1 MFSYFYKE
9 NIMELNYFDLV
20 VGVIVLLLG
29 LKGIINGF
37 FKELFG
43 LIGIIGGIFTAS
55 RLGDSVGQII
65 SDTIFKFESSA
76 AISFIGF
83 VTTLIVFWAAMIL
96 LGMVLTKMSKVSG
109 LGPVDK
115 VFGFIVGSGKFFLIG
130 AVIAYAVY
138 NIKAVR
144 ANIEAPLKTSI
155 IFPIMIE
162 VGGFV
167 MHIDP
172 EEMGEDIND
181 SINEGMQEAQKQI
194 DSAKEVVSDKVGET
208 LDESAEKIKESVK
221 EHITDDLKK
230 GE

>member
-1 MFSYFYKE
+1 
-9 NIMELNYFDLV
+9 MELNYFDLV

-43 LIGIIGGIFTAS
+43 LIGIIGGIFIAS
-55 RLGDSVGQII
+55 RLGDSIGQLI
-65 SDTIFKFESSA
+65 SDVIFKFESSA
-76 AISFIGF
+76 AISFVGF
-83 VTTLIVFWAAMIL
+83 VATLIIFWGVMII
-96 LGMVLTKMSKVSG
+96 LGMVFTKMSKVSG
-109 LGPVDK
+109 LGSVDK
-115 VFGFIVGSGKFFLIG
+115 IFGFVIGSGKFFLIG
-130 AVIAYAVY
+130 AVIAYAIY

-144 ANIEAPLKTSI
+144 VNIEAPLKTSV

-172 EEMGEDIND
+172 AEMSDDLND
-181 SINEGMQEAQKQI
+181 SLDAGMKEAQKQL
-194 DSAKEVVSDKVGET
+194 DSAKETVSDKVDET
-208 LDESAEKIKESVK
+208 LDDSAESIKKSVK
-221 EHITDDLKK
+221 EHISDDLKK

>member
-1 MFSYFYKE
+1 
-9 NIMELNYFDLV
+9 MELNYFDLV

-43 LIGIIGGIFTAS
+43 LIGIIGGIFIAS
-55 RLGDSVGQII
+55 RLGDDVGQLI
-65 SDTIFKFESSA
+65 SDVVFKFESSA
-76 AISFIGF
+76 AISFVGF
-83 VTTLIVFWAAMIL
+83 ITTLLLFLATMLIL
-96 LGMVLTKMSKVSG
+96 GLVLTKMSKASG

-115 VFGFIVGSGKFFLIG
+115 LFGFVIGSGKFFLIG

-144 ANIEAPLKTSI
+144 VNIEEPLKTSI
-155 IFPIMIE
+155 LFPIMIE

-172 EEMGEDIND
+172 AEMSDDLNESLD
-181 SINEGMQEAQKQI
+181 EGMQEAQKQI
-194 DSAKEVVSDKVGET
+194 DSATKAVGEKVDET

-221 EHITDDLKK
+221 EHISDDLEK

>member
-1 MFSYFYKE
+1 
-9 NIMELNYFDLV
+9 MELNYFDLV

-43 LIGIIGGIFTAS
+43 LIGIIGGIFIAS
-55 RLGDSVGQII
+55 RLGDSVGQLI
-65 SDTIFKFESSA
+65 SDVIFKFESSA
-76 AISFIGF
+76 AINFVGFI
-83 VTTLIVFWAAMIL
+83 TTLLLFWATMLIVGL
-96 LGMVLTKMSKVSG
+96 VFTKMSNASG

-115 VFGFIVGSGKFFLIG
+115 LFGFVIGSGKFFLIG

-138 NIKAVR
+138 SIKAVR
-144 ANIEAPLKTSI
+144 VNIEGPLKTSI
-155 IFPIMIE
+155 IFPIMVE

-172 EEMGEDIND
+172 AKMSDDLND
-181 SINEGMQEAQKQI
+181 TLDEGMQEAQKQI
-194 DSAKEVVSDKVGET
+194 DSAKTVVGNKVDET
-208 LDESAEKIKESVK
+208 LDESAEKVK
-221 EHITDDLKK
+221 EQVKKHISDDLKK